1 MLELGHRHI
10 AFITAMM
17 NSANAIRLHRL
28 QGVLDVYEQEMGCT
42 VQVFTRDHSPQEE
55 MISFDIEQRVGYELA
70 LKCLDEGKPVSGFVG
85 VNDFIAYGMLDAIT
99 SKGFRVPEDYSVC
112 GFNNL
117 PSSRISHIGLTSV
130 EHQAEARARTAFN
143 ILFERIKGNSTAGDA
158 VRVEYRHLLLERSS
172 TAPCQRA
179 EAIDQE
185 RGYASFTRGTFDSL
199 APQNAESPAYILF
212 SGHGGALVCRAFK
225 RRKAVI

>member
-28 QGVLDVYEQEMGCT
+28 QGVLDVYEQEIGCT

-55 MISFDIEQRVGYELA
+55 MISFDIEQRVGYDLA
-70 LKCLDEGKPVSGFVG
+70 LKCLDEGKPISGFSG
-85 VNDFIAYGMLDAIT
+85 VNDFIAYGVLDAIT
-99 SKGFRVPEDYSVC
+99 DKGFRVPEDYSVC

-143 ILFERIKGNSTAGDA
+143 ILFERITGNRVAGENISE
-158 VRVEYRHLLLERSS
+158 EYQHLLLKRRS
-172 TAPCQRA
+172 TAPWQKR
-179 EAIDQE
+179 EA
-185 RGYASFTRGTFDSL
+185 FD
-199 APQNAESPAYILF
+199 
-212 SGHGGALVCRAFK
+212 G
-225 RRKAVI
+225 